1 MEYIALIKQPN
12 FARLWFA
19 QILSQVGQNLL
30 NFSLIILVFDL
41 TVGSHFANLSV
52 ALLVIAFGLPALLF
66 ASVAGAYVDRWDRRK
81 VLVISNLLR
90 GGLVLIYIFIDQHLW
105 WILLLSFIISTI
117 MQFFVPAETA
127 TIPKLV
133 SKKLLLPANSLF
145 IFSIYAAFIV
155 GYSASGPAIELFGN
169 RGPYV
174 LVAGMMLVAGLLTA
188 GIPRQP
194 ATDKTTRPI
203 RLDLIRHM
211 RANWKLVTS
220 NRQRFFS
227 ILQLTITQ
235 AVVSILVTLA
245 PALSLALLHIPLQQ
259 ASHVLI
265 IPVGIGMVLGVLLV
279 NVVARRRDKT
289 LVIQVSLVI
298 AGLTLTMLGLS
309 GQLHRLYHGNTLVPE
324 ASIAI
329 IVSMLMLILGLINA
343 MISTV
348 AQTLLQESTSDD
360 NRGKVFAS
368 LNMMVNLAA
377 TAPILIAG
385 LLASI
390 ISVTKV
396 LTLMGALLTVY
407 ALYLAWAYRPEEIG
421 PARLRKTA
429 N

>member
-1 MEYIALIKQPN
+1 MEYLELIKSPN

-41 TVGSHFANLSV
+41 TAGSRFANLSV

-81 VLVISNLLR
+81 VLIISNLLR
-90 GGLVLIYIFIDQHLW
+90 GALVLIYTRIDTHLW
-105 WILLLSFIISTI
+105 WILLLSFVISI
-117 MQFFVPAETA
+117 VLQFFVPAETA

-133 SKKLLLPANSLF
+133 PKRLLLPANSLF
-145 IFSIYAAFIV
+145 IFSIYAAFII
-155 GYSASGPAIELFGN
+155 GYSGLRSWPSRCLATMARTWWWP
-169 RGPYV
+169 
-174 LVAGMMLVAGLLTA
+174 GMVLVAGLLTA
-188 GIPRQP
+188 RLPRQP
-194 ATDKTTRPI
+194 PGDTSKEPV
-203 RLDLIRHM
+203 RLDLLRHIRE
-211 RANWKLVTS
+211 NWKLVTAH
-220 NRQRFFS
+220 RQRFFS
-227 ILQLTITQ
+227 IMQLTVTQ

-259 ASHVLI
+259 ASHILI

-279 NVVARRRDKT
+279 NVVARNRDKI
-289 LVIQVSLVI
+289 LVVQVCLII
-298 AGLTLTMLGLS
+298 AALTLTLLGLS
-309 GQLHRLYHGNTLVPE
+309 GELYRLYHGNLLVPE

-329 IVSMLMLILGLINA
+329 IVSMLMLTLGLTNA
-343 MISTV
+343 MISAV

-360 NRGKVFAS
+360 NRGKIFAS
-368 LNMMVNLAA
+368 LNMMINLAA

-396 LTLMGALLTVY
+396 ITLLGAVLTIY
-407 ALYLAWAYRPEEIG
+407 ALYMAWSYRAGGELA
-421 PARLRKTA
+421 TA
-429 N
+429 ASRS

>member
-1 MEYIALIKQPN
+1 MEYLQVIKQPN

-30 NFSLIILVFDL
+30 NFSLIILVYDL
-41 TVGSHFANLSV
+41 TVGSRFANLSV
-52 ALLVIAFGLPALLF
+52 ALLVIAFGLPSLLF

-81 VLVISNLLR
+81 VLIASNILR
-90 GGLVLIYIFIDQHLW
+90 GLLVLIYIRIDHHLW
-105 WILLLSFIISTI
+105 WILFLSFVISTI
-117 MQFFVPAETA
+117 LQFFVPAETA
-127 TIPKLV
+127 TIPKV
-133 SKKLLLPANSLF
+133 VPKKLLLPANSLF

-155 GYSASGPAIELFGN
+155 GYSASGPSIELFGN
-169 RGPYV
+169 HGPYV
-174 LVAGMMLVAGLLTA
+174 LVAAMMVLAGLLTA

-194 ATDKTTRPI
+194 PGDTTTRPI
-203 RLDLIRHM
+203 KLDLVRHM
-211 RANWKLVTS
+211 RTNWELVTAH
-220 NRQRFFS
+220 RQRFFS

-245 PALSLALLHIPLQQ
+245 PALSMALLHIPLQQ

-279 NVVARRRDKT
+279 NVVARKRDKT
-289 LVIQVSLVI
+289 IVIQVCLVI
-298 AGLTLTMLGLS
+298 AAVTLTLLGLS
-309 GQLHRLYHGNTLVPE
+309 GHLYSLYHGNTIVPV
-324 ASIAI
+324 ASIAV

-343 MISTV
+343 MISAV

-368 LNMMVNLAA
+368 LNMMINLAA
-377 TAPILIAG
+377 TAPILLAG

-390 ISVTKV
+390 FSVTKV
-396 LTLMGALLTVY
+396 LTLLGTLLTIY
-407 ALYLAWAYRPEEIG
+407 ALYLAWAYRPDADA
-421 PARLRKTA
+421 PVSQP